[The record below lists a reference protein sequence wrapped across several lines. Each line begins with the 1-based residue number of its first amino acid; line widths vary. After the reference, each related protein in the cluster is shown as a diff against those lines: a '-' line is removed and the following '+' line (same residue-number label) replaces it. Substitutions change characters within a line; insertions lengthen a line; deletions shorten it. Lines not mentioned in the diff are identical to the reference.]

1 MPKLWLP
8 AYAFAVAALL
18 AQPAA
23 AQMAGIR
30 PAPTVQMPAQVDS
43 NSPIVWR
50 DGQMRVFNS
59 ANSPVLSAGDGQFA
73 LGESRPVR
81 IEPKDSYGHW
91 IESAWT
97 DEDGAIYAWY
107 HHEPPACGGALAM
120 PEIGALVSYDGGES
134 FENLG
139 TVLSGSTEPDCGSRN
154 GFFAGGHGDFSVIY
168 DWNSGYFY
176 FLFGN
181 YEIGRASWRVR
192 V

>member
-91 IESAWT
+91 IES
-97 DEDGAIYAWY
+97 D
-107 HHEPPACGGALAM
+107 
-120 PEIGALVSYDGGES
+120 
-134 FENLG
+134 
-139 TVLSGSTEPDCGSRN
+139 RK
-154 GFFAGGHGDFSVIY
+154 SV
-168 DWNSGYFY
+168 
-176 FLFGN
+176 
-181 YEIGRASWRVR
+181 V
-192 V
+192 